1 MNLSEY
7 KEDYSFKFK
16 LKRLS
21 WYVINQTFFRL
32 LISSV
37 FRKARIGLLR
47 CYGASVPY
55 NAQVYQS
62 CKIWAPW
69 NLKMGNYSCIGPN
82 TQIYN
87 KDIISIGNNSV
98 ISQGAFLC
106 TASHDISDPL
116 HSLITAPII
125 IEDKVWIA
133 SDAFIAMGIT
143 INEGAVVGARSAVFK
158 NIDKWNVVG
167 GNPAMF
173 IKIRKMKK

>member
-106 TASHDISDPL
+106 TASHDIYDSD
-116 HSLITAPII
+116 HHLITAPI
-125 IEDKVWIA
+125 KVCDHAWFA
-133 SDAFIAMGIT
+133 ADSFIAMNVDIG
-143 INEGAVVGARSAVFK
+143 EGAVVGARASGF
-158 NIDKWNVVG
+158 NNV
-167 GNPAMF
+167 
-173 IKIRKMKK
+173 

>member
-1 MNLSEY
+1 M
-7 KEDYSFKFK
+7 
-16 LKRLS
+16 
-21 WYVINQTFFRL
+21 
-32 LISSV
+32 
-37 FRKARIGLLR
+37 IG
-47 CYGASVPY
+47 
-55 NAQVYQS
+55 
-62 CKIWAPW
+62 
-69 NLKMGNYSCIGPN
+69 
-82 TQIYN
+82 N